1 VHCTFIL
8 SHPAVPEN
16 IGAAAR
22 ALVTCGFTDLVLINP
37 QGHEDIRAR
46 WLAVGAK
53 DVLEG
58 ARIVSSLE
66 EAIIGADLVIGTT
79 ARHRRF
85 PRPILDSRELASFIK
100 EKNDP
105 DIRIAIVFGSEQ
117 NGLSNEELA
126 LCQIGTSVAIAA
138 PYPSLNLAQA
148 VMVYA
153 YELSR
158 ETIEP
163 TIPDGET
170 APPVGEASMQM
181 FMDHT
186 RAVLAHA
193 GIRPDENAWRRLLE
207 YAAHFNAWEMGAF
220 HTLWGRLLKK

>member
-1 VHCTFIL
+1 MHCTFIL

-22 ALVTCGFTDLVLINP
+22 ALVTCGFNDLVLINP
-37 QGHEDIRAR
+37 EGHEDIRAR

-53 DVLEG
+53 EILEK
-58 ARIVSSLE
+58 ARIVSTLA
-66 EAIIGADLVIGTT
+66 EASIGADLVIGTT

-85 PRPILDSRELASFIK
+85 SRPIIDSRELASFIK
-100 EKNDP
+100 KKNDP
-105 DIRIAIVFGSEQ
+105 DMRIAIVFGSEQ
-117 NGLSNEELA
+117 NGLSNDELA
-126 LCQIGTSVAIAA
+126 LCHIGTSVSIAA

-158 ETIEP
+158 EALLP
-163 TIPDGET
+163 KPDGET

-181 FMDHT
+181 FMEHT

-193 GIRPDENAWRRLLE
+193 GISPDENAWRRILE

-220 HTLWGRLLKK
+220 HTLWGRLLDK